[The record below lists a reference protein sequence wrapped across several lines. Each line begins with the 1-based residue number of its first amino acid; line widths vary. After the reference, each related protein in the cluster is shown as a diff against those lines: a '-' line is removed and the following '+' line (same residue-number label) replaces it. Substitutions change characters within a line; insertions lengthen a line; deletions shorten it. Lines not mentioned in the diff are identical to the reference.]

1 MHLVHE
7 IGGQD
12 DGRDSHVC
20 RMIFGNLIVM
30 NGNKDFMQP

>member
-7 IGGQD
+7 IGGQGD
-12 DGRDSHVC
+12 DRGSLVC
-20 RMIFGNLIVM
+20 RMIFGNLIVT